1 MSIPRTEIVNLTTAL
16 NEFVRQ
22 YASRSELLND
32 DGQLAVSD
40 TQAHILMLLLDSDA
54 PLSNSQLATLMEL
67 TRPAITKAVKE
78 LLKQGYLTA
87 TPAQHDGRVM
97 EYQLTASGQTVAQ
110 EHRQR
115 HEATINQLA
124 AVCDKYTEPDLQL
137 IQQFINE
144 LATRAWET
152 NAPQQRKG
160 YHHD

>member
-1 MSIPRTEIVNLTTAL
+1 MTNSRTEIINLTTTL

-32 DGQLAVSD
+32 DNQVTVSD
-40 TQAHILMLLLDSDA
+40 TQAHILMLLLDSQV
-54 PLSNSQLATLMEL
+54 PLTNSQLATAMEL
-67 TRPAITKAVKE
+67 SRPAITKAVKE
-78 LLKQGYLTA
+78 LLKHAYLTA

-97 EYQLTASGQTVAQ
+97 EYQLTVSGQLVAD

-124 AVCDKYTEPDLQL
+124 TVCAKYSMADLQL
-137 IQQFINE
+137 IQQFMNE

-152 NAPQQRKG
+152 NAPQE
-160 YHHD
+160 

>member
-1 MSIPRTEIVNLTTAL
+1 MPIPRNEIVGLTTTL

-40 TQAHILMLLLDSDA
+40 TQAHILMLLLDSA
-54 PLSNSQLATLMEL
+54 TPLANNQLANLMEL

-87 TPAQHDGRVM
+87 TSAQHDGRVM
-97 EYQLTASGQTVAQ
+97 EYQLTPSGQTVAN

-115 HEATINQLA
+115 HETTINQLA
-124 AVCDKYTEPDLQL
+124 AVCDKYTGAELHL

-160 YHHD
+160 QQHD